1 MSTLRVSLCITALT
15 AVLAASASAQ
25 APPSPS
31 PAKRAIDE
39 RKAIFSLIGSNF
51 RPIGEQLQGRGSLD
65 AKEARK
71 RAERL
76 AFLSSLAGDAF
87 SDASNIGEAG
97 GTRAKAEIWGKRA
110 DFDKAIADF
119 VKHSQ
124 ELAQAAATEA
134 PGSAAFKSAAGAVAQ
149 DCKSCHDTFRSK

>member
-1 MSTLRVSLCITALT
+1 MSTLRVSLFVTALA
-15 AVLAASASAQ
+15 AVLTGSAFAQ

-39 RKAIFSLIGSNF
+39 RKAVFTLIGGNF

-65 AKEARK
+65 SGEARK

-87 SDASNIGEAG
+87 SDISNVGEP
-97 GTRAKAEIWGKRA
+97 GTRAKPEIWSKRA

-124 ELAQAAATEA
+124 ALAQAAATQPPA
-134 PGSAAFKSAAGAVAQ
+134 SDAFKAAAGAVAQ
-149 DCKSCHDTFRSK
+149 DCKGCHDTFRGK

>member
-1 MSTLRVSLCITALT
+1 MSTLRVSLCITALAT
-15 AVLAASASAQ
+15 VLTASAFAQ

-39 RKAIFSLIGSNF
+39 RKAIFTLVGSNF

-65 AKEARK
+65 AGEARK

-76 AFLSSLAGDAF
+76 VFLSSLAGDAF
-87 SDASNIGEAG
+87 SDISNVGEP
-97 GTRAKAEIWGKRA
+97 GTRAKAEIWSQRA
-110 DFDKAIADF
+110 DFDKALADF

-124 ELAQAAATEA
+124 ALAQTAATQA
-134 PGSAAFKSAAGAVAQ
+134 PGSDAFKAAAGAVAQ
-149 DCKSCHDTFRSK
+149 DCKGCHDTFRGK

>member
-1 MSTLRVSLCITALT
+1 MSTLRVSLSVTALATALT
-15 AVLAASASAQ
+15 ASAFAQ

-39 RKAIFSLIGSNF
+39 RKAIFTLIGSNF
-51 RPIGEQLQGRGSLD
+51 RPLGEQLQGRGSLD
-65 AKEARK
+65 ATEARK

-76 AFLSSLAGDAF
+76 AFLSSLATDAF
-87 SDASNIGEAG
+87 SDVSNVGEP
-97 GTRAKAEIWGKRA
+97 GTRAKAEVWSKRA

-124 ELAQAAATEA
+124 ALAQTAATQ
-134 PGSAAFKSAAGAVAQ
+134 PPTSDAFKSAAGAVAQ
-149 DCKSCHDTFRSK
+149 DCKGCHDTFRGK